1 MRLATLMIASLSNIK
16 APSTERSAS
25 TLFGGM
31 RKFSLE
37 VLGIVIPLYQS
48 KTEDGNPELCRCYA
62 QISHTIDKK
71 IKRVYDIR
79 LLGSSGQKIKEQKQ
93 EGRRMKALVT
103 AICSKK
109 NKSSIINP
117 CIVSLV
123 ACFLGSMYLYAG
135 LSPYNENSQLIWL
148 GGTLIIAA
156 ALIGWK
162 TAMKLAE

>member
-1 MRLATLMIASLSNIK
+1 
-16 APSTERSAS
+16 
-25 TLFGGM
+25 
-31 RKFSLE
+31 
-37 VLGIVIPLYQS
+37 
-48 KTEDGNPELCRCYA
+48 
-62 QISHTIDKK
+62 
-71 IKRVYDIR
+71 
-79 LLGSSGQKIKEQKQ
+79 
-93 EGRRMKALVT
+93 MKALVT
-103 AICSKK
+103 AIGSKK